1 MRPRDLPR
9 QDWSVII
16 RDLRARG
23 MTYRAIAAH
32 VGCDE
37 TTLIKAVERG
47 SDLSH
52 NRGERLLMV
61 WRQSITS

>member
-9 QDWSVII
+9 QDWAVII
-16 RDLRARG
+16 GDLRARG

-32 VGCDE
+32 VGCDPS
-37 TTLIKAVERG
+37 TLMRAIERR

-52 NRGERLLMV
+52 NRGERLLMI
-61 WRQSITS
+61 WRSGVRS